1 MSRKLRKNT
10 DNVNKKNEN
19 FYDILSI
26 PSNPEDLFTLL
37 YPIGKGAFGSVY
49 KAIHNSTNKIY
60 AIKIIDYS
68 KNNNRENNNI
78 INYNYQS
85 IQQETSIMKLVY
97 DSNYVVK
104 YYGSYFS
111 RKSNTLW
118 LILEY
123 CASGSVID
131 LMLSMNRTFSE
142 IEVATIM
149 EMVLKGLVDIHKKN
163 LIHRDIKG
171 ANILLCEDGTAK
183 IADFGVGVHLINE
196 KSRNSKKGS
205 PYWMSPQVALNNDYD
220 EKTDIW
226 SFGITC
232 IEMINGEPPYSE
244 LKPRC
249 VMEKIAKSPPV
260 VEDLID
266 FEYHTDEF
274 IDFAKKCLEINPVK
288 RPTAKE
294 LLKHIFIVNFSKG
307 KKYIID
313 LVQKHLKDVEIY
325 RMKTL
330 NNNYNNNN
338 KKEQEQENE
347 EEEEEEEEKDS
358 NLFDNKS
365 EVKFLDLQRDNS
377 DFILNDNDTLKKS
390 RTIQIF
396 CNSKNDKKRKD
407 EDKKEEKENEK
418 EINTISEDKK
428 IIDDKT
434 NNIIINSCDDNNNND
449 NISNINNRN
458 DLIIDQ
464 LDNDNIDENEEDNKF
479 QTLIT
484 YDEEIKDNEIENKK
498 NPDFIN
504 FIENDKFIY
513 DDLKYLELM
522 AKEKINNNNN
532 INSKSN
538 IVRKKSMNDK
548 NNNNKNN
555 DNKINYIINENKK
568 IKEKKHNNSLQKSP
582 QTAAYTKPQ
591 ISYFK
596 KKKISSSY
604 NQRKDNR
611 KMLTNDSFKIYD
623 EILQKDNIDE
633 KIYNNKPI
641 KMNYHEN
648 NISTINKRY
657 ENNEENVKDSDDES
671 TINQINHVK
680 NYYYKTIQNY
690 ERGQSLKNKNNIF
703 YQINTSNNYF
713 INICNDNNNNNN
725 NSTNTNTAREKTK
738 FDKLIDHNNIRDNSE
753 KKS

>member
-49 KAIHNSTNKIY
+49 KAIHNSTNNIY

-232 IEMINGEPPYSE
+232 IEMINGEPPYCE

-274 IDFAKKCLEINPVK
+274 IDFAKKCLEINPVN

-347 EEEEEEEEKDS
+347 EEEDEEEEVS

-365 EVKFLDLQRDNS
+365 EKKIFVVQSDNN

-407 EDKKEEKENEK
+407 EDKKEEKE
-418 EINTISEDKK
+418 INTISEDKK

-434 NNIIINSCDDNNNND
+434 NNIIINSCDDNNNN
-449 NISNINNRN
+449 NISNINNKN

-555 DNKINYIINENKK
+555 DNKINHTINENKK

-582 QTAAYTKPQ
+582 QTAYTKPQ

-623 EILQKDNIDE
+623 ELLLKDNDDE

-648 NISTINKRY
+648 NISTINKKY
-657 ENNEENVKDSDDES
+657 ENNEENVKDSDDEGS
-671 TINQINHVK
+671 INQINPVK
-680 NYYYKTIQNY
+680 NYYYKNIQNY

>member
-10 DNVNKKNEN
+10 DNFNKKNEN

-49 KAIHNSTNKIY
+49 KAIHNSTNNVY

-232 IEMINGEPPYSE
+232 IEMINGEPPYCE

-307 KKYIID
+307 KKYVID
-313 LVQKHLKDVEIY
+313 LVKKHLKDVEIY

-338 KKEQEQENE
+338 KKEQENE
-347 EEEEEEEEKDS
+347 EEEDEEEEVS

-365 EVKFLDLQRDNS
+365 EEKLFVVQSDNS

-434 NNIIINSCDDNNNND
+434 NNIIINSCDDNNNNND

-623 EILQKDNIDE
+623 ELLLKDNDDE

-648 NISTINKRY
+648 NISTINKKY
-657 ENNEENVKDSDDES
+657 ENNEENVKDSDDEGS
-671 TINQINHVK
+671 INQINPVK
-680 NYYYKTIQNY
+680 NYYYKNIQNY
-690 ERGQSLKNKNNIF
+690 ERGQSLRNKNNIF

-713 INICNDNNNNNN
+713 INICNDNNNNNNN

-753 KKS
+753 KK